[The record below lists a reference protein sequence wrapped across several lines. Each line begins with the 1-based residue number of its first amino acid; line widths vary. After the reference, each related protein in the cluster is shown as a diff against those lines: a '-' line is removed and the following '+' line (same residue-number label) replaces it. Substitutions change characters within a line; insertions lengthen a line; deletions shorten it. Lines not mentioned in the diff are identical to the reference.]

1 MLSSRSQGPTE
12 MRDRN
17 LVYVGVGSKSEV
29 QRAVLSVMRR
39 RTDIEARAGLNVG
52 SPAVTRRSSGGQR
65 TSEKC
70 HELPFSFCKT
80 YPMSWRRGG
89 PASQTISAAK

>member
-17 LVYVGVGSKSEV
+17 L
-29 QRAVLSVMRR
+29 VLSVMRR